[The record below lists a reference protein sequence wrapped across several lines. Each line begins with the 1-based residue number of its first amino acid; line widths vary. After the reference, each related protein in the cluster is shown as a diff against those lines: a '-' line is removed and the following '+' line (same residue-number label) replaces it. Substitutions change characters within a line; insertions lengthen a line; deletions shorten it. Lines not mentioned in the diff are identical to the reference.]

1 MAEMTF
7 DGAFSDLKMK
17 VMSESALQ
25 AIYPELVKLQDFA
38 KNYNE
43 LEDRPGTAIV
53 IPTYDLS
60 AAADFNAES
69 NNYASGVNEIKSA
82 NVILNKHLVKSV
94 AITDRDIADTGVQFV
109 KDAAAGIASVIGRGL
124 NSYVFGMMNSTNLPL
139 SASFDVGT
147 KAAPTA
153 HKLYQIATENGLDVA
168 DSIVI
173 LDSENF
179 SNLLGILDAYMYNGP
194 EAVRFGYVPGLYGFK
209 SVVCSAYLPKG
220 VNGVIINRNTVG
232 IASRWLAPL
241 TGAYPS
247 TWKAVDPNSG
257 FTLGFRLFADL
268 ATGTRYLAGEALVGA
283 SIFYNGTK
291 AVRLINS

>member
-1 MAEMTF
+1 MTF

-124 NSYVFGMMNSTNLPL
+124 NQYVMGMFNSTNIPL
-139 SASFDVGT
+139 SASVNLST
-147 KAAPTA
+147 KAGTTN
-153 HKLYQIATENGLDVA
+153 LYKVAADNGLDVA

-173 LDSENF
+173 LTPTQF
-179 SNLLGILDAYMYNGP
+179 AALLPHVDFMQYGGT
-194 EAVRFGYVPGLYGFK
+194 EAIRYGYVPGYAGFK
-209 SVVCSAYLPKG
+209 SVVCSTYLPEG
-220 VNGVIINRNTVG
+220 VDGVIVNRNTVG
-232 IASRWLAPL
+232 IASRYLAPL
-241 TGAYPS
+241 AGAYPS
-247 TWKAVDPNSG
+247 TWRAVDPNSG
-257 FTLGFRLFADL
+257 FTIGFRLFADL

-283 SIFYNGTK
+283 GIFYDGKK
-291 AVRLINS
+291 AVRLIAG

>member
-25 AIYPELVKLQDFA
+25 AIYPELVKLQDVA

-60 AAADFNAES
+60 AAADFDAES

-124 NSYVFGMMNSTNLPL
+124 NQYVMGMFNSTNIPL
-139 SASFDVGT
+139 SASINLST
-147 KAAPTA
+147 KAGTTN
-153 HKLYQIATENGLDVA
+153 LYKVAADNGLDVA

-173 LDSENF
+173 LTPTQF
-179 SNLLGILDAYMYNGP
+179 ATLLPHVDFMQYGGT
-194 EAVRFGYVPGLYGFK
+194 EAIRYGYVPGYAGFK
-209 SVVCSAYLPKG
+209 SVVCSTYLPEG
-220 VNGVIINRNTVG
+220 VDGVIVNRNTVG

-257 FTLGFRLFADL
+257 FTTGFRLFADL

-283 SIFYNGTK
+283 GIFYDGKK
-291 AVRLINS
+291 AVRLIAG

>member
-38 KNYNE
+38 KNYSE
-43 LEDRPGTAIV
+43 LEDRPGSAIV

-69 NNYASGVNEIKSA
+69 NNYASGVNEIKAA
-82 NVILNKHLVKSV
+82 NVQLNKHLVKSV

-124 NSYVFGMMNSTNLPL
+124 NQYVMGMFNSTNIPL
-139 SASFDVGT
+139 SASINLST
-147 KAAPTA
+147 KAGTTN
-153 HKLYQIATENGLDVA
+153 LYKVAADNGLDVA

-173 LDSENF
+173 LTPTQF
-179 SNLLGILDAYMYNGP
+179 AALLPHVDFMQYGGT
-194 EAVRFGYVPGLYGFK
+194 EAIRYGYVPGYAGFK
-209 SVVCSAYLPKG
+209 SVVCSTYLPEG
-220 VNGVIINRNTVG
+220 VDGVIVNRNTVG
-232 IASRWLAPL
+232 IASRYLAPL
-241 TGAYPS
+241 ANAYPS
-247 TWKAVDPNSG
+247 AWKAVDPNSG
-257 FTLGFRLFADL
+257 FSIGFRLFANL

-283 SIFYNGTK
+283 SVFYGGTK
-291 AVRLINS
+291 AVRLVANS

>member
-17 VMSESALQ
+17 VMAESALQ

-38 KNYNE
+38 KNYSE
-43 LEDRPGTAIV
+43 LEDRPGSAIV

-69 NNYASGVNEIKSA
+69 NNYASGVNEIKAA
-82 NVILNKHLVKSV
+82 NVQLNKHLVKSV

-124 NSYVFGMMNSTNLPL
+124 NQYVMGMFNSTNIPL
-139 SASFDVGT
+139 SASINLST
-147 KAAPTA
+147 KAGTTN
-153 HKLYQIATENGLDVA
+153 LYKVAADNGLDVA

-173 LDSENF
+173 LNPTQF
-179 SNLLGILDAYMYNGP
+179 AALLPHVDFMQYGGV
-194 EAVRFGYVPGLYGFK
+194 EAIRYGYVPGYAGFK
-209 SVVCSAYLPKG
+209 SVVCSTYLPDG
-220 VNGVIINRNTVG
+220 VDGVIVNRNTVG
-232 IASRWLAPL
+232 IASRYLQPL
-241 TGAYPS
+241 SNAYPS
-247 TWKAVDPNSG
+247 AWKATDPNSG

-268 ATGTRYLAGEALVGA
+268 ATGTRYIAGEALVGA
-283 SIFYNGTK
+283 SVFYGGTK
-291 AVRLINS
+291 AVRLIAG

>member
-25 AIYPELVKLQDFA
+25 AIYPELVRLQDFA
-38 KNYNE
+38 KNYSE
-43 LEDRPGTAIV
+43 LEDRPGSAIV

-69 NNYASGVNEIKSA
+69 NNYASGVNEIKAA
-82 NVILNKHLVKSV
+82 NVQLNKHLVKSV

-124 NSYVFGMMNSTNLPL
+124 NQYVMGMFNSTNIPL
-139 SASFDVGT
+139 SASINLST
-147 KAAPTA
+147 KAGTTN
-153 HKLYQIATENGLDVA
+153 LYKVAADNGLDVA

-173 LDSENF
+173 LTPTQF
-179 SNLLGILDAYMYNGP
+179 AALLPHVDFMQYGGT
-194 EAVRFGYVPGLYGFK
+194 EAIRYGYVPGYAGFK
-209 SVVCSAYLPKG
+209 SVVCSTYLPAG
-220 VNGVIINRNTVG
+220 VDGVIVNRNTVG
-232 IASRWLAPL
+232 IASRYLAPL
-241 TGAYPS
+241 AGAYPS
-247 TWKAVDPNSG
+247 AWRAVDPNSG
-257 FTLGFRLFADL
+257 FTIGFRLFADL

-283 SIFYNGTK
+283 SVFYSGTK
-291 AVRLINS
+291 AVRLIAG

>member
-25 AIYPELVKLQDFA
+25 AIYPELIKLQDFA

-60 AAADFNAES
+60 AAADFDAAS

-124 NSYVFGMMNSTNLPL
+124 NQYVMGMFNSTNIPL
-139 SASFDVGT
+139 SASINLST
-147 KAAPTA
+147 KAGSTN
-153 HKLYQIATENGLDVA
+153 LYKVAADNGLDVG

-173 LDSENF
+173 LTPTQF
-179 SNLLGILDAYMYNGP
+179 VTLLPHVDFMQYGGT
-194 EAVRFGYVPGLYGFK
+194 EAIRYGYVPGYAGFK
-209 SVVCSAYLPKG
+209 SVVCSTYLPEG
-220 VNGVIINRNTVG
+220 VDGVIVNRNTVG
-232 IASRWLAPL
+232 IASRYIAPL
-241 TGAYPS
+241 AGAYPS
-247 TWKAVDPNSG
+247 TWRAVDPNSG
-257 FTLGFRLFADL
+257 FTIGFRLFADL
-268 ATGTRYLAGEALVGA
+268 ATGTRYIAGEALVGA
-283 SIFYNGTK
+283 GIFYDGKK
-291 AVRLINS
+291 AVRLIAG